1 MTART
6 RWIVAFAGALLA
18 AVGLSA
24 VGLSAVGLSLGSAS
38 AFATAGH
45 QSSAPHERVRVMTL
59 NTFYGGDDLDLATE
73 DFCAT
78 PNGCAETLKQIE
90 RAVKDARADIV
101 GVQESERNT
110 ERIASALG
118 WYGSDRAHVMSRFPV
133 INPPGG
139 NGLYVFVEVAP
150 GRVMAVANTHTP
162 SDPYGPYL
170 VRDGGSP
177 RDVLDLE
184 RDVRL
189 PAVQDQIDVL
199 PRLARQGIPVTLTG
213 DFNSPSHLDWT
224 QAVADA
230 RPDVPFAVKW
240 PVSAALAKAG
250 LHDTY
255 REAHPDPVAVPGFTW
270 TPGSP
275 EADPHEVDD
284 RIDWVLRAGPSR
296 TIDSTVV
303 GESGGPDVGVGLS
316 PWPSDHRGVVSTLEV
331 EPAVPPVLVA
341 PATRSVTIGKT
352 LPVTYHAPG
361 KPGERVALLD
371 RRGRTAAWQ
380 PTGKTGRQD
389 GTVALP
395 TKRLRQGEYDVVLRS
410 NGGKVLSKTQV
421 WLYPKGEPTRVSVG
435 KSTYRTGR
443 PIDVSWSNAPGM
455 GLDWI
460 SVFACPKNKCE
471 PNSDYLVY
479 TYTGSRIEGH
489 GEIGPDSIGAED
501 SWPLKPGRYVVRL
514 LPDDGLLSVAES
526 KVFTVS

>member
-1 MTART
+1 MTT
-6 RWIVAFAGALLA
+6 RLRRVVAFAGALVA
-18 AVGLSA
+18 AA
-24 VGLSAVGLSLGSAS
+24 GLSLGSAS
-38 AFATAGH
+38 AFATIQD

-59 NTFYGGDDLDLATE
+59 NIFYGGDDLDLATK
-73 DFCAT
+73 DFCKT
-78 PNGCAETLKQIE
+78 PNGCPETLTQIE
-90 RAVKDARADIV
+90 RAIKDARADIV

-118 WYGSDRAHVMSRFPV
+118 WYGSDRAHVMSRFP
-133 INPPGG
+133 IIDPPGS

-150 GRVMAVANTHTP
+150 GRVVAVANTHAP

-170 VRDGGSP
+170 VRDGGSLQ
-177 RDVLDLE
+177 DVLDLE
-184 RDVRL
+184 RKVRL

-199 PRLARQGIPVTLTG
+199 PRLARQGIPVMLTG
-213 DFNSPSHLDWT
+213 DFNSPSYLDWT

-275 EADPHEVDD
+275 EADPHEVND
-284 RIDWVLRAGPSR
+284 RIDWVLRDGPSR

-303 GESGGPDVGVGLS
+303 GEVGGPDVRVGLS
-316 PWPSDHRGVVSTLEV
+316 PWPTDHRGVASTLDV
-331 EPAVPPVLVA
+331 VPAVPPVLVA

-352 LPVTYHAPG
+352 LPVTFHAPG

-371 RRGRTAAWQ
+371 RQGRTVVWQ
-380 PTGKTGRQD
+380 PTSKAGRQD
-389 GTVALP
+389 GTVTLP
-395 TKRLRQGEYDVVLRS
+395 TESLREGEYDVVLYS
-410 NGGKVLSKTQV
+410 GGGKVLSKTQV
-421 WLYPKGEPTRVSVG
+421 WLYPKGEPTRVSAG
-435 KSTYRTGR
+435 KSTYRAGE

-460 SVFACPKNKCE
+460 SVFACPKDKCK

-489 GEIGPDSIGAED
+489 GRIGPDSIGAED
-501 SWPLKPGRYVVRL
+501 SWPLKPGKYVVRL